1 MPKSSRLVAAIGAA
15 LALTCASVLAPSAG
29 ASPSAPAQAPGGA
42 YEGSAA
48 AELVAVEAALA
59 GQPIVDVALPDVDA
73 TVDSAGDPRST
84 ARAANLSA
92 DLLGQ
97 LDIGTILSQVEQAA
111 PPDNPEPAVDTLLA
125 VPENPLLALD
135 VSKASAWARW
145 PGDGVCVAP
154 GAPISEGFAETANL
168 SVLEIPNLGNLVTV
182 DNPAGG
188 VTRTSSSLATVPV
201 AGQAGRG
208 LQATSLS
215 QVTSVILFQG
225 TPAEIR
231 VEVAATPTLT
241 ATATGTPGGAT
252 ADFSAP
258 LVNIVTADP
267 AIPDIPLVN
276 LKPLDQ
282 LGGLVDQLTDG
293 LETALDTVLGEAGVV
308 NLDVLV
314 GEETLEV
321 DAAADG
327 TSVTASAA
335 AVVINVDVL
344 EAAAGAI
351 GSPVV
356 DARVA
361 VAPLQASATVPQGG
375 IDCGASGNPLS
386 DLHKDASQ
394 ADVRPG
400 GQFDYTLTVPNRGP
414 CALTDVVVTERVEG
428 PFTAITADPAPTSA
442 EGGNL
447 TWNVG
452 DLAVNETRTFTVTVT
467 VDPDAPDGARFQDT
481 LTATGRCDGE
491 EVTNTVTLPLP
502 RVTDGF
508 SGPCDLS
515 VSNKRASH
523 LEVTPG
529 QTFNY
534 FVHVF
539 NVGSEPCA
547 PVNVVDTLD
556 DRLEFVACTDGC
568 ANEGQRVEWDVDR
581 VDGGSGVTL
590 TVTARVKDDA
600 TGTLANRATI
610 SSPGDDAGPHS
621 VDWAGPQISDRS
633 TLAPSDP
640 PGLADA
646 DVATSNVGNTGR
658 LPATGGGQALTLAIA
673 LAVLGLTGA
682 AVRRFR
688 TA

>member
-1 MPKSSRLVAAIGAA
+1 MLSPTRVAAVVVALVATATMATSAHAA
-15 LALTCASVLAPSAG
+15 PV
-29 ASPSAPAQAPGGA
+29 APAQAPPGTYA
-42 YEGSAA
+42 GSAA
-48 AELVAVEAALA
+48 AELVAVEASLA

-73 TVDSAGDPRST
+73 TVDSGADPRST

-97 LDIGTILSQVEQAA
+97 LDIGQILSQVEQSA
-111 PPDNPEPAVDTLLA
+111 PPDNAEPAVDTLLG
-125 VPENPLLALD
+125 VPENPLLSLD
-135 VSKASAWARW
+135 VSKGSAWARW

-154 GAPISEGFAETANL
+154 GSPISEAYAETANL
-168 SVLEIPNLGNLVTV
+168 SVLEIPELGNLVTV
-182 DNPAGG
+182 ENPAGG
-188 VTRTSSSLATVPV
+188 VTRTTSSLATVPV
-201 AGQAGRG
+201 DGQAGRA

-215 QVTSVILFQG
+215 QVTSVILFEG

-231 VEVAATPTLT
+231 VEVAATPVLT

-252 ADFSAP
+252 ADFNAP

-276 LKPLDQ
+276 LEPLDQ

-293 LETALDTVLGEAGVV
+293 LETALDTILGEAGVV
-308 NLDVLV
+308 NVDVLV
-314 GEETLEV
+314 GEETLQV
-321 DAAADG
+321 DAAGDG
-327 TSVTASAA
+327 TSVAASAA
-335 AVVINVDVL
+335 AAIINVDVL
-344 EAAAGAI
+344 EAAAGAV

-361 VAPLQASATVPQGG
+361 VAPLQASATVPAGG
-375 IDCGASGNPLS
+375 IDCGAAGNPLG

-414 CALTDVVVTERVEG
+414 CALTDVVVTEQVDG
-428 PFTAITADPAPTSA
+428 PFTAISADPAPTSA
-442 EGGNL
+442 NGGRL

-467 VDPDAPDGARFQDT
+467 VDPKARVGATFSDT
-481 LTATGRCDGE
+481 LTASGKCDGQD
-491 EVTNTVTLPLP
+491 VTHTVNLPLP

-508 SGPCDLS
+508 SGACDLS
-515 VSNKRASH
+515 VSNTRASH

-539 NVGSEPCA
+539 NRGAEPCA

-568 ANEGQRVEWDVDR
+568 ANEGQRVEWNIER
-581 VDGGSGVTL
+581 IDGGSGVTL
-590 TVTARVKDDA
+590 TVTVRVEDDA
-600 TGTLANRATI
+600 TGTLENKATI
-610 SSPGDDAGPHS
+610 SSPADKGGPHT
-621 VDWAGPQISDRS
+621 VAWKGPQITDRS
-633 TLAPSDP
+633 VLAPSDP
-640 PGLADA
+640 PGLDRAVKTS
-646 DVATSNVGNTGR
+646 DVGGR
-658 LPATGGGQALTLAIA
+658 LPKTGGDQSLALVLA
-673 LAVLGLTGA
+673 LAVLGLTGVA
-682 AVRRFR
+682 ARRFR